1 MMKTAVL
8 LIAAAC
14 AVLPACNKIDP
25 GTPGKVEAAEL
36 VPIEL
41 TEVEQAV
48 NVASNAFGLK
58 LFRELQEEGKNMA
71 ISPLSISLALSMAAE
86 GANGDTYAEMARVL
100 GWGDAGKEEVG
111 AYYKKM
117 IDGLK
122 TADRNVLFTSAN
134 SCWIAK
140 DFTVKPDYMKALT
153 DYYAADAASVDFS
166 LKKTYD
172 EINRWCS
179 DKTDGK
185 IPTILD
191 KQSPNYRMVLIN
203 ALLFKAPWA
212 VTWTVKPRRRFNA
225 EAGAHYNSKKDY
237 LYVEDEEL
245 SYKENEDF
253 EYVGIP
259 YGNGTYKMDIIFP
272 KERKS
277 LSGVL
282 AGLHDD
288 YYSGAARAKVT
299 LYLPK
304 WSEAFKAEDELLGAL
319 KKLGLRLPFSP
330 DADFSGISEEPL
342 LINMI
347 IHKTQVDVTETGTE
361 FAAATALTMVF
372 GSANPTEPELK
383 RVTVDHNRPFLYVI
397 RETTSGAILLMGA
410 IKQ

>member
-1 MMKTAVL
+1 MMKTKTAVL
-8 LIAAAC
+8 LVAAAC
-14 AVLPACNKIDP
+14 AVLPACNKIDT

-36 VPIEL
+36 VPINL
-41 TEVEQAV
+41 TEAEQAV
-48 NVASNAFGLK
+48 NDASNALGLK
-58 LFRELQEEGKNMA
+58 LFRELQKEGKNMA

-86 GANGDTYAEMARVL
+86 GADGDTYAEMARVL

-122 TADRNVLFTSAN
+122 LVDRNVLFTSAN
-134 SCWIAK
+134 SSWMAK

-191 KQSPNYRMVLIN
+191 NQNSYYRMVLIN

-212 VTWTVKPRRRFNA
+212 VTWKVKPGRRFNA
-225 EAGAHYNSKKDY
+225 EAGAQFNSKKDF

-245 SYKENEDF
+245 PYKAYEDF

-259 YGNGTYKMDIIFP
+259 YGNGAYKMDIIFP

-282 AGLHDD
+282 AGLQDN
-288 YYSGAARAKVT
+288 YFSGAKRAKVT

-304 WSEAFKAEDELLGAL
+304 WSEAFKAADELLDAL
-319 KKLGLRLPFSP
+319 MKLGLRLPFSP
-330 DADFSGISEEPL
+330 AADFSGISEEPL
-342 LINMI
+342 IISDI

-361 FAAATALTMVF
+361 FAAATALVMVF
-372 GSANPTEPELK
+372 GSANPKEPE
-383 RVTVDHNRPFLYVI
+383 RVTVDLNRPFFYVI